1 MAVTSRDLHLQE
13 LGCPLLYKVDFFS
26 YTLKYLQVSM
36 AGWKIPTLDGM
47 VSL

>member
-13 LGCPLLYKVDFFS
+13 SGCPLLYKVDFFS